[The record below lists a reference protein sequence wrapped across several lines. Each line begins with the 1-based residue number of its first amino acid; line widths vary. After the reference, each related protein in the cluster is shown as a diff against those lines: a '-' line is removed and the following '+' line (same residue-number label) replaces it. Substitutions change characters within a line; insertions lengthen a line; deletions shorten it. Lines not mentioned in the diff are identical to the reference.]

1 MYSRRGNALASTFM
15 PNADEN
21 PPHAVPLVSRI
32 FTRKTA
38 ENYLENAVR

>member
-1 MYSRRGNALASTFM
+1 M